1 MARNSPSPCCGSSMM
16 ELSEKV
22 SAKQAAAKWSNGFPQ
37 DAWSKT
43 RFVSTRMSCRKRG
56 KAEHIKPG
64 AESCFFLQRKRSN
77 FHDGERPGELRGEEK
92 HEAPGRFFEL
102 RQALQAFL

>member
-22 SAKQAAAKWSNGFPQ
+22 SAKQAAARCSNGFPQ

-56 KAEHIKPG
+56 KAELKPSP
-64 AESCFFLQRKRSN
+64 ESCFFLQRKRSN
-77 FHDGERPGELRGEEK
+77 FHDGERPGELRREEK
-92 HEAPGRFFEL
+92 DEAPGRFFEL